1 MALALFDG
9 VFSSTILVYNHIRLK
24 NLVRVRVRSNLNDDD
39 DDDDDAKKRRRRKQI
54 IIIK

>member
-1 MALALFDG
+1 MVGFSLVRRRLLFYYPR
-9 VFSSTILVYNHIRLK
+9 IIIRLK
-24 NLVRVRVRSNLNDDD
+24 NIVRVRVRSNLNDD